1 MQINQLLQN
10 LDFYVTP
17 VLNIDG
23 YTRLWRKSRS
33 PPPEGCSCY
42 GVDLNR
48 NFNVNW
54 GMIGVSFD
62 CCHDN
67 YCGTGAVSQME
78 SQAVTEF
85 VKVGK
90 AAAELT
96 KSVHGMNYRVGT
108 SPQVLYPNS
117 GSSRDWA
124 HLIGIPFSYTF
135 ELRDKGQF
143 GHLLP
148 EYQIQPACEEA
159 FVGALSII
167 TYVQWVSAAEPR
179 NARTSGSSR
188 DWLTHWIPFSYTPLA
203 ERQGSFGPCCQSNQI
218 RRGVVKR
225 PFPTPPRTRPRQP
238 ESLRGPPHYPWAAE
252 EEATLAA
259 CRLHGKASSRGTAS
273 AGLHDPRS
281 RSRFPHGAVG
291 TALGPDWMTFC
302 NTVVPVPE
310 TRVDLRGVGEEEGN
324 G

>member
-1 MQINQLLQN
+1 MVPQ
-10 LDFYVTP
+10 
-17 VLNIDG
+17 
-23 YTRLWRKSRS
+23 K
-33 PPPEGCSCY
+33 EGCSCY

-85 VKVGK
+85 VGSRTDDILCYLTIHSSGQLILLPYGHPQIQATNYDELVRGRGVKVGK

-96 KSVHGMNYRVGT
+96 KSVHGMNYRMGT

-117 GSSRDWA
+117 GTSRDWA
-124 HLIGIPFSYTF
+124 RLIGIPFSYTF

-148 EYQIQPACEEA
+148 EYQIQPVCEEA

-167 TYVQWVSAAEPR
+167 TYV
-179 NARTSGSSR
+179 
-188 DWLTHWIPFSYTPLA
+188 
-203 ERQGSFGPCCQSNQI
+203 
-218 RRGVVKR
+218 
-225 PFPTPPRTRPRQP
+225 
-238 ESLRGPPHYPWAAE
+238 
-252 EEATLAA
+252 
-259 CRLHGKASSRGTAS
+259 
-273 AGLHDPRS
+273 HDK
-281 RSRFPHGAVG
+281 
-291 TALGPDWMTFC
+291 TFY
-302 NTVVPVPE
+302 
-310 TRVDLRGVGEEEGN
+310 
-324 G
+324 